1 MKILQYKVDMKI
13 VKYKVDKVDSKLIH
27 PNLVVVDLQIFA
39 RCALSNLP

>member
-13 VKYKVDKVDSKLIH
+13 VKYKVDSKLIH
-27 PNLVVVDLQIFA
+27 SNLVVVDLQISA